1 MRRKALLAVAAV
13 VLVAMSSVTAA
24 AAGFALN
31 TNADS
36 YPAMQFSEDQLD
48 VATHDRAD
56 MDLLE
61 YQNDSGEVQQLNA
74 HINGT
79 EAGELVSY
87 RADQLEEPEFG
98 EYPRKGEESG
108 NNSASA
114 LDAGEYTTAGGATVT
129 QNDGGT
135 ATGVTSV
142 QIDTNGSMSTNDVA
156 SVTYG
161 NQSITTDPLKR
172 ELQLVLNVDSLD
184 ADAVVEVQIWDG
196 SGDYV
201 AAEINSSRD
210 TTATD
215 VIANATGDGI
225 IYQQKVGDLSVQGA
239 SGDGSLDKIEDV
251 TVEIQDADATVTLV
265 GVNVEKKS
273 RWDFGNTRVADGDG
287 GYNDETVYQNA
298 DGGRIQVTSLSSL
311 GAFASDSVIHNLRY
325 HDLEYRF
332 QDKPGAVS
340 VEFVDAEEYPGFPT
354 QLRVEWV
361 REIPTGYDLTHGN
374 VELEVT
380 QSFLSDRYQ
389 RLRYAEGIGDT
400 ETADISDSSWIDL
413 QGSTGDTGKE
423 IVADASVQPG
433 STYAVQ
439 IHANALEEQQNALEA
454 SGGAGGFWG
463 SSGGGSNP
471 LMSLW
476 NWVAGG
482 VVGLLSTI
490 GIMRKAGG

>member
-13 VLVAMSSVTAA
+13 ALLTLSSVAGA
-24 AAGFALN
+24 AAGFGLN
-31 TNADS
+31 TTADS

-48 VATHDRAD
+48 VAVHDRAS

-61 YQNDSGEVQQLNA
+61 YQNDSGEVQNLQA

-98 EYPRKGEESG
+98 EYPRKDAEDG

-114 LDAGEYTTAGGATVT
+114 LDAAEWTTAGGTSVT

-135 ATGVTSV
+135 AGGVQSV
-142 QIDTNGSMSTNDVA
+142 KISTNGSMSSNDVA
-156 SVTYG
+156 SATYG

-184 ADAVVEVQIWDG
+184 SAAEVEIQVWDG

-215 VIANATGDGI
+215 VVANATGNGI
-225 IYQQKVGDLSVQGA
+225 IYQEQLGDLSVQGA

-251 TVEIQDADATVTLV
+251 TVEVTDADATVTLV

-287 GYNDETVYQNA
+287 GYNDQTVYENA
-298 DGGRIQVTSLSSL
+298 DGGRINVTSLSSM
-311 GAFASDSVIHNLRY
+311 GGFASDSVIHNLRY
-325 HDLEYRF
+325 HDLEYRL
-332 QDKPGAVS
+332 QDKPSAVS
-340 VEFVDAEEYPGFPT
+340 VEWTDAEEYPGFPA
-354 QLRVEWV
+354 QVRVEWV

-380 QSFLSDRYQ
+380 QSFLSERYQ
-389 RLRYAEGIGDT
+389 RLRYAEAIGDSD
-400 ETADISDSSWIDL
+400 TADVSDSSWVDL
-413 QGSTGDTGKE
+413 QDSTGEKGKE

-439 IHANALEEQQNALEA
+439 LHANALEEQRNALEA
-454 SGGAGGFWG
+454 TGGAGGFWG
-463 SSGGGSNP
+463 GSGGGNP
-471 LMSLW
+471 LTSLY
-476 NWVAGG
+476 NWIAGG
-482 VVGLLSTI
+482 FVGLLSAI
-490 GIMRKAGG
+490 GIAKKAGG